1 MQHRHRE
8 KGLSAI
14 RIYKPHT
21 QPFCANFHHHTNST
35 PILTFIARLLL
46 RDVTVSP
53 SKNKRNKERKK
64 RNVAGRGTDWLW
76 HAAQTPRLVSE
87 LLSVSRRRCS
97 QGPSCQNNL
106 TALEWLKSQR
116 RNPQFVTAVQKQHHI
131 ESWYFHMRLSSVMQ
145 SLLW

>member
-35 PILTFIARLLL
+35 PILTFIAKLLL

-64 RNVAGRGTDWLW
+64 KEMWPAEALIDSDMQPRPRG
-76 HAAQTPRLVSE
+76 
-87 LLSVSRRRCS
+87 
-97 QGPSCQNNL
+97 
-106 TALEWLKSQR
+106 
-116 RNPQFVTAVQKQHHI
+116 
-131 ESWYFHMRLSSVMQ
+131 
-145 SLLW
+145 

>member
-53 SKNKRNKERKK
+53 SKNKLNKERKK

-116 RNPQFVTAVQKQHHI
+116 RNPQFVTAVQKQHHT